1 MALLE
6 GVKLNLGGREFIVP
20 ALNFRALRTL
30 ESHIKKIEQLSVP
43 PTGAEISSV
52 VTVVHA
58 ALFLNYPGIT
68 MEEVENLLDLRN
80 VVPVLKAI
88 MGASGLDEPDAGKE
102 AAAAAANP

>member
-6 GVKLNLGGREFIVP
+6 GVKLNLGGRDFIVP

-30 ESHIKKIEQLSVP
+30 EADIQRIQSLSVP
-43 PTGAEISSV
+43 PTGEEISSV
-52 VTVVHA
+52 VTVTHA

-68 MEEVENLLDLRN
+68 MDEVECLLDLRN

-88 MGASGLDEPDAGKE
+88 MGASGIDGEDAGKAE
-102 AAAAAANP
+102 AAAAATP